1 MSGLKGKVAVV
12 AAGHSRWGIRNATWR
27 ELAQEA
33 GRELFKAAPNLDR
46 KQVDSLFVGAAE
58 PERWAFQSHVAP
70 LVADMLGIQPWRVV
84 QRTDLACA
92 SGQSAVRSA
101 AMAIATGLS
110 DVALCIGIEKMNLP
124 NMAESQTSMACV
136 LDREFDGPHGAS
148 APPFFA
154 LTAQRHMYDYGTTE
168 EQMALVAEKNHANSC
183 HNPNAQ
189 FQKPV
194 PKDKVL
200 SSRMVAPPLKLFDC
214 SGITDGAA
222 AVLMTSAERAGDF
235 TDQAA
240 YILGS
245 GQSAIGGNLANLHS
259 WTTWEPGR
267 IASREGYKMAGI
279 TPQDLDFVESHDC
292 FSISE
297 IIEYEDLGFCKKG
310 EGGKFIEEGN
320 PYIGGKIPFNTRGG
334 LLGMGHPLGATGVS
348 QTCEVLWQFQ
358 GKVPRQRRVDGA
370 DLAMT
375 HNLSGAANVH
385 SVLIWGRQ
393 PSVGG

>member
-1 MSGLKGKVAVV
+1 MSGFHGKVALV
-12 AAGHSRWGIRNATWR
+12 AAGHTAWGVRNATWR

-33 GRELFKAAPNLDR
+33 GRELFKALPNLDR

-84 QRTDLACA
+84 QRTELACA

-101 AMAIATGLS
+101 AIAIATGLS
-110 DVALCIGIEKMNLP
+110 EVALCIGIEKMNLP
-124 NMAESQTSMACV
+124 NMSESQTSMACV
-136 LDREFDGPHGAS
+136 VDREFDGPQGAS

-154 LTAQRHMYDYGTTE
+154 LTAQRHMHEYGTTE
-168 EQMALVAEKNHANSC
+168 DQMALVAEKNHANSV
-183 HNPNAQ
+183 HNPYAQ

-194 PKDKVL
+194 PKEKVL

-222 AVLMTSAERAGDF
+222 AVLLTSAEMAKQF
-235 TDQAA
+235 TDTPA
-240 YILGS
+240 YLLGS
-245 GQSAIGGNLANLHS
+245 GQSAIGGNLANLAS
-259 WTTWEPGR
+259 WTTWEPGK
-267 IASREGYKMAGI
+267 IASREAYKMAHI
-279 TPQDLDFVESHDC
+279 EPVDLSFVESHDC

-320 PYIGGKIPFNTRGG
+320 PYIGGKIPFNPRGG
-334 LLGMGHPLGATGVS
+334 LLGMGHPLGATGIS
-348 QTCEVLWQFQ
+348 QTAEVLWQFQ

-370 DLAMT
+370 ELAMT